1 MKLDGEPDVFGDRTI
16 ASASHGG
23 VRPDRA
29 LALAVPIRPA
39 RGRPDEYRGRS
50 IRVQAR
56 YHASPGRVF
65 DAWLDPETARRWL
78 FATASHPMTH
88 VSIDARV
95 SGSFRLTDRERA
107 ETLDFTGR
115 YREIVPPRRLV
126 FSLRWPRRPHRSLVT
141 VTLAPRG
148 TGCALELIHE
158 HLSSDDARDV
168 EDRWTGI
175 LYGLGVTLD
184 SRPQRSNT
192 LRRPR

>member
-1 MKLDGEPDVFGDRTI
+1 MKLDVERDVFGHRTV
-16 ASASHGG
+16 AG
-23 VRPDRA
+23 
-29 LALAVPIRPA
+29 AVH
-39 RGRPDEYRGRS
+39 RGRS
-50 IRVQAR
+50 IRVQER
-56 YHASPGRVF
+56 YHAPPGRVF

-95 SGSFRLTDRERA
+95 NGSFRLADREGA
-107 ETLDFTGR
+107 ETLEFTGR
-115 YREIVPPRRLV
+115 YREIDPPRRLV
-126 FSLRWPRRPHRSLVT
+126 FTLRWPRRPQMSLVT

-148 TGCALELIHE
+148 IGCALELIHE

-184 SRPQRSNT
+184 SLPERSNT
-192 LRRPR
+192 FRSQR